1 MPRMAPATSDN
12 VIPPDRVITL
22 YGRMPVTE
30 ALLDDRATV
39 TRLVVSRNAQGESV
53 ERIRELAARR
63 GLAVEV
69 VDASRLTRLSG
80 NGRHDQ
86 GVVARVE
93 SPGLCELESWL
104 SRRPADQPTA
114 LLLLDGLTNP
124 ANVGMIIRSA
134 VAAGLDGIVLPRAGS
149 PDVGP
154 LVVKASAGIALFAP
168 VLRSPT
174 SAAAAQVL
182 AGSGATLIGLRAGAP
197 TTIWDMT
204 LGPSSVFVVGNETL
218 GISAGVGERVTQWA
232 SVPLCGGVESLN
244 VATAGTLVAFEV
256 ARRRNRR

>member
-1 MPRMAPATSDN
+1 
-12 VIPPDRVITL
+12 
-22 YGRMPVTE
+22 MPVTE
-30 ALLDDRATV
+30 ALLDERATL
-39 TRLVVSRNAQGESV
+39 TRLVLARNARGEAV
-53 ERIRELAARR
+53 DRIRDLAARR
-63 GLAVEV
+63 GVAVER
-69 VDASRLTRLSG
+69 VDASRVTRLSG

-93 SPGLCELESWL
+93 SPGLCELEDWL
-104 SRRPADQPTA
+104 GRRPAGAPMA
-114 LLLLDGLTNP
+114 VLLLDGLTNP
-124 ANVGMIIRSA
+124 ANIGMIIRSA

-174 SAAAAQVL
+174 AVAAAGLL
-182 AGSGATLIGLRAGAP
+182 ARSGAVLIGLRATAP
-197 TTIWDMT
+197 TTIWEMAVDRR
-204 LGPSSVFVVGNETL
+204 SVFVLGNETL
-218 GISAGVGERVTQWA
+218 GISEGVSGQITQWA

-256 ARRRNRR
+256 ARRRAGR

>member
-1 MPRMAPATSDN
+1 M
-12 VIPPDRVITL
+12 ITI

-30 ALLDDRATV
+30 ALLDERATL
-39 TRLVVSRNAQGESV
+39 TRLVLARNAQGESV
-53 ERIRELAARR
+53 DRIRDLAARR
-63 GLAVEV
+63 GVAVER
-69 VDASRLTRLSG
+69 VDASRVTRLSG

-93 SPGLCELESWL
+93 SPGLCELEDWL
-104 SRRPADQPTA
+104 GGRPAGGA
-114 LLLLDGLTNP
+114 MAVLLLDGLTNP
-124 ANVGMIIRSA
+124 ANIGMIIRSA

-154 LVVKASAGIALFAP
+154 LVVKASAGVALFAP

-174 SAAAAQVL
+174 AVTAAGLL
-182 AGSGATLIGLRAGAP
+182 ARSGAALIGLRTAAP
-197 TTIWDMT
+197 TTIWEMAVDRR
-204 LGPSSVFVVGNETL
+204 SVFVLGNETL
-218 GISAGVGERVTQWA
+218 GISEGVSGLITQWA

-256 ARRRNRR
+256 ARRRTGR